1 MPKGHGHKPRTHQ
14 FPGPKPR
21 KKGKKPVHHGFP
33 PGWGALR
40 SPTRPAASLTPPQVT
55 YLPANLAFTP
65 QSMDVYTGA
74 TNNPIPPTGAKRT
87 TAAAMSITGTFMEGM
102 RQKLATSFGYTHVIL
117 CDPNLEIRDGYPS
130 NAGPEGVCDVLAIPT
145 GVANYWVVIFSFVT
159 EIPNLGRRKVI
170 LADRRTPIGDWTKI
184 L

>member
-1 MPKGHGHKPRTHQ
+1 MPFKNPGGKPGHKRLPKHGKQTKHGHGHGATLGGNARPPHAAALQKP
-14 FPGPKPR
+14 
-21 KKGKKPVHHGFP
+21 
-33 PGWGALR
+33 AL
-40 SPTRPAASLTPPQVT
+40 VT

-65 QSMDVYTGA
+65 NTMDIYTGA
-74 TNNPIPPTGAKRT
+74 TNNPIPPSGSKRT
-87 TAAAMSITGTFMEGM
+87 TAAAMLITGTFMEGV
-102 RQKLATSFGYTHVIL
+102 RQKLSSTFGYTHIIL
-117 CDPNLEIRDGYPS
+117 VDPNLEIRDGYAS
-130 NAGPEGVCDVLAIPT
+130 NNTSEGTCDVLAIPT